1 MKISRENKKRKG
13 DGNLGKF
20 SSTFPLLVKRQQ
32 EYGFEVPSFQPR
44 GSAVVVWRLPP
55 IERPMG
61 TIYVVDEA
69 GQAQSPHVKGVLIAW
84 GPKAMD
90 SLSSEGF
97 DLGQIVIFKRFA
109 GWETNDQTPE
119 VARACRILMLEASD
133 IIGSDDLREQLESG
147 KASYIKDESG
157 RHNLAVKQISDK
169 KAKILRLA
177 QDPGATPAE
186 RATAKRL
193 ASKIG

>member
-1 MKISRENKKRKG
+1 MKLQSENKKRKG
-13 DGNLGKF
+13 DGVLGKY
-20 SSTFPLLVKRQQ
+20 SSQFPLLIAQQ
-32 EYGFEVPSFQPR
+32 KKWGFEIPTFQPR
-44 GSAVVVWRLPP
+44 STQVVVWRLPP
-55 IERPMG
+55 ITMTPG
-61 TIYVVDEA
+61 GLHIVDID
-69 GQAQSPHVKGVLIAW
+69 QTPHVKGILIAW

-90 SLSSEGF
+90 SLVSEGYE
-97 DLGQIVIFKRFA
+97 LGHTVIFKRFA

-133 IIGSDDLREQLESG
+133 LNGSDDMREMLESG
-147 KASYIKDESG
+147 RATYVKDESG
-157 RHNLAVKQISDK
+157 RHNLVVKQISDK